1 MLDSIYNIRI
11 AIAPKRRE
19 INLLILDVDDL
30 LVPSLIFYLQ
40 TLPIKGCHNLGIER
54 LNLRPDN
61 LFIPG
66 HQFENRSKDEDC
78 SF

>member
-19 INLLILDVDDL
+19 INLLILDVDNL
-30 LVPSLIFYLQ
+30 FVPSLIFYLQ
-40 TLPIKGCHNLGIER
+40 TLPIKGCHNLGTER
-54 LNLRPDN
+54 LNLRPDSF
-61 LFIPG
+61 FIPRI
-66 HQFENRSKDEDC
+66 QFENRSKDEDC

>member
-19 INLLILDVDDL
+19 INLLILDIDSL
-30 LVPSLIFYLQ
+30 FVPSLIFYLQ
-40 TLPIKGCHNLGIER
+40 TLSIKGCHNLGKER

-66 HQFENRSKDEDC
+66 IQFKNRMNR
-78 SF
+78 

>member
-1 MLDSIYNIRI
+1 MGSIYNIRI

-19 INLLILDVDDL
+19 INLLILDVDNL
-30 LVPSLIFYLQ
+30 FVPSLIFNLQ

-61 LFIPG
+61 LFIPESLD
-66 HQFENRSKDEDC
+66 QRFN
-78 SF
+78 F

>member
-1 MLDSIYNIRI
+1 MLDRIYIFRI
-11 AIAPKRRE
+11 TIAPKRRE
-19 INLLILDVDDL
+19 INLLILDVDNL

-40 TLPIKGCHNLGIER
+40 TLPIKGCHNLGKER

-66 HQFENRSKDEDC
+66 IQFKNRKNR
-78 SF
+78 

>member
-1 MLDSIYNIRI
+1 MTV
-11 AIAPKRRE
+11 APKRRE
-19 INLLILDVDDL
+19 INLLILDIDSL
-30 LVPSLIFYLQ
+30 FVPSLIFYLQ

-61 LFIPG
+61 LFIPRI
-66 HQFENRSKDEDC
+66 QFENRSKDEDC

>member
-1 MLDSIYNIRI
+1 MGSIYNIRI

-30 LVPSLIFYLQ
+30 FVPSLIFNLQ

-61 LFIPG
+61 LFIPRI
-66 HQFENRSKDEDC
+66 QCESRI
-78 SF
+78 